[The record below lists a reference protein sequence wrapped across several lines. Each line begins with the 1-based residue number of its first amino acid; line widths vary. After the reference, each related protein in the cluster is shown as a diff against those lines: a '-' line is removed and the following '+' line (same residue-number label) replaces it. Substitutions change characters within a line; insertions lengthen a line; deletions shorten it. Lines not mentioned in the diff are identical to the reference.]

1 MRQHK
6 QISKL
11 EQGELIISK
20 FFCSI
25 TKLDVL
31 PTFEWNSDGSL
42 TIDFNDGGVPDIAN
56 LQRISSQFGNDQD
69 DEANNE
75 CMMTGFLSDEST
87 VAVRVRGCP
96 GHTSFQV

>member
-1 MRQHK
+1 M
-6 QISKL
+6 
-11 EQGELIISK
+11 ISK
-20 FFCSI
+20 FLCLI
-25 TKLDVL
+25 TNLDVL

-42 TIDFNDGGVPDIAN
+42 TIDFNDDGVPDIAN

-87 VAVRVRGCP
+87 VAVRVLGCP
-96 GHTSFQV
+96 GQSSFQVKKRLASFFLFSVTR